1 MKICSSISCD
11 EGKTLENL
19 VILVDNFELAIKLG
33 KAKEQAMETCFNE
46 FKIVFLNLL
55 LKILSMI

>member
-33 KAKEQAMETCFNE
+33 KAKEQAMETCFN
-46 FKIVFLNLL
+46 
-55 LKILSMI
+55 